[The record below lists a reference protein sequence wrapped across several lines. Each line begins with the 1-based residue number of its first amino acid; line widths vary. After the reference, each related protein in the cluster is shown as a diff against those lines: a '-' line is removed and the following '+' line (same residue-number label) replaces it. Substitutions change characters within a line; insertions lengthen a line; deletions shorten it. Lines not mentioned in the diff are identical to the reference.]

1 MTDFNYDHFNFDIRE
16 LEEDSWESFLE
27 SSEDDWQPLG
37 IVETMDP
44 ETMELLKEF

>member
-1 MTDFNYDHFNFDIRE
+1 MTAFHYDHSDFDIRE

-27 SSEDDWQPLG
+27 SSEADWQPLG

>member
-1 MTDFNYDHFNFDIRE
+1 MTAFHYDHSDFDIRKFQ
-16 LEEDSWESFLE
+16 EDAWESFLE